1 MKTPSTLAALAAL
14 SIFPFVPALAQKAGT
29 YSGTTDDG
37 NSVSFT
43 VVDNGGTFEMTSAS
57 INFTD
62 TCKHPDG
69 TANEG
74 WGFFVGRNISSGGKV
89 SFISQNDYY
98 YILAKLRFVSDSKIR
113 GSLISRTAVFVPGA
127 DPPTAAYFCSA
138 AKQDLVATFQGPG
151 RGPAISPNASL
162 VYGHPASI
170 AARLPAE
177 AQ

>member
-1 MKTPSTLAALAAL
+1 MKTPSALAALAAL
-14 SIFPFVPALAQKAGT
+14 SIFPFASAFAQQAGT

-43 VVDNGGTFEMTSAS
+43 VVDNGGGNFEMMSAS
-57 INFTD
+57 VNFTD
-62 TCKHPDG
+62 ICKHPDG

-74 WGFFVGRNISSGGKV
+74 WGFFVGKNINGGKV
-89 SFISQNDYY
+89 SFTSQNDYY
-98 YILAKLRFVSDSKIR
+98 FITANLTFVSDNKIK
-113 GSLISRTAVFVPGA
+113 GNLSSRTAVFVPGS
-127 DPPTAAYFCSA
+127 DPPTAAHYCAA
-138 AKQDLVATFQGPG
+138 AKQNLVATFQGPG

-170 AARLPAE
+170 TARLPAE